1 MQCVPSFRLTNEL
14 VDLVDN
20 LFRRD
25 VKVADLVDDLCEA
38 RGELVEDAG
47 EERVAA
53 VEDSVHGILD
63 VGNQVQEAADRNK

>member
-1 MQCVPSFRLTNEL
+1 M
-14 VDLVDN
+14 
-20 LFRRD
+20 
-25 VKVADLVDDLCEA
+25 ADLVDDLCEA